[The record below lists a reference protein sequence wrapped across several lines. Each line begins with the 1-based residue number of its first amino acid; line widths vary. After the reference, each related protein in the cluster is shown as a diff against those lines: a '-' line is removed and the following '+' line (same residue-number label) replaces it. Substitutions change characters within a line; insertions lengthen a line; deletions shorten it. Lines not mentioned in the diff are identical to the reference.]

1 MKQQLLLS
9 DCALRFMLCT
19 DTWTFVEQR
28 FALQV
33 IGLDECLQRVNAM
46 VEEAKKA
53 AGIDINKPLASLVSL
68 QPLSMVSLITL
79 QWLF

>member
-1 MKQQLLLS
+1 
-9 DCALRFMLCT
+9 
-19 DTWTFVEQR
+19 
-28 FALQV
+28 
-33 IGLDECLQRVNAM
+33 M

-79 QWLF
+79 LIILILLPFINDW